1 MQLNWNDIVDL
12 VVVSAC
18 GPPGGGRNFVTARY
32 YRHFSMVII
41 LQKKLASFLDKTE
54 CMLYIQ
60 SVCLFLDKTECMYNI
75 HSVLSQ
81 TIL

>member
-32 YRHFSMVII
+32 YRHFSMVEI
-41 LQKKLASFLDKTE
+41 LPKKSWPLCTTYTMFYRRQSFE
-54 CMLYIQ
+54 V
-60 SVCLFLDKTECMYNI
+60 S
-75 HSVLSQ
+75 
-81 TIL
+81 